1 MKNHAVDTFRGIAIL
16 IMIAANSYSYI
27 FSEIPCPLVVRVLF
41 SSAAPIF
48 IFLSGVS
55 LRLSEENGK
64 SILSNLQRISQ
75 IVFFAIL
82 IDVVIWEILP
92 FYTMDVLY
100 LISFSLIILLILRK
114 LPDSNFYI
122 FYFLITVLT
131 LFFSPFYNFELIELT
146 AFDLNQDYNLSD
158 AMRHIFVDGW
168 FPVFPWLSISILGF
182 YLTKHKWK
190 MVKYAKPLFI
200 TGLFGILGF
209 LFLILADTFSF
220 NLPRNQYM
228 EIFYPVTLLFY
239 SYMLFLL
246 LFITYFIIKNRITFN
261 YLGLFGNYS
270 LSVYFF
276 HILLIRFYLPIFD
289 FQNHKFSVFEL
300 IAIFSSLY
308 MLVFSFVFLLILLEK
323 KTGKNLPIVKFL
335 IGI

>member
-1 MKNHAVDTFRGIAIL
+1 
-16 IMIAANSYSYI
+16 
-27 FSEIPCPLVVRVLF
+27 
-41 SSAAPIF
+41 
-48 IFLSGVS
+48 
-55 LRLSEENGK
+55 
-64 SILSNLQRISQ
+64 
-75 IVFFAIL
+75 
-82 IDVVIWEILP
+82 
-92 FYTMDVLY
+92 
-100 LISFSLIILLILRK
+100 
-114 LPDSNFYI
+114 
-122 FYFLITVLT
+122 
-131 LFFSPFYNFELIELT
+131 
-146 AFDLNQDYNLSD
+146 
-158 AMRHIFVDGW
+158 
-168 FPVFPWLSISILGF
+168 
-182 YLTKHKWK
+182 

-289 FQNHKFSVFEL
+289 FQNHEFSVFEL